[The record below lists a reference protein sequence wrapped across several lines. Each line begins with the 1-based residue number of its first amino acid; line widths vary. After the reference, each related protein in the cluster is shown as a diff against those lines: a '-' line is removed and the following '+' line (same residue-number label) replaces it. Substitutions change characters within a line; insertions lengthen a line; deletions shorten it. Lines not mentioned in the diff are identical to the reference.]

1 MSSLLYGQ
9 RKITD
14 VIVWD
19 TAEKYFLSLSIKKTS
34 SVSFAWNFVLT
45 SRSESV
51 NSYIDAGAGANLA
64 DVYDHVNDTSLLEK
78 QQYSSNT
85 RGQI

>member
-9 RKITD
+9 SKITY

-34 SVSFAWNFVLT
+34 SVSFTLNVVLN
-45 SRSESV
+45 SPSESV
-51 NSYIDAGAGANLA
+51 NSYIDASAGANLT
-64 DVYDHVNDTSLLEK
+64 DVLDHVNDTGLLEK
-78 QQYSSNT
+78 Q
-85 RGQI
+85 

>member
-9 RKITD
+9 SKITD

-34 SVSFAWNFVLT
+34 SVSFALNAVLY
-45 SRSESV
+45 SPSESV
-51 NSYIDAGAGANLA
+51 NYYI
-64 DVYDHVNDTSLLEK
+64 DTSLLEK
-78 QQYSSNT
+78 QQSSSNT